1 MFAPVLTTRQ
11 QIFTAVQSNTKHQ
24 YALEKYCQRL
34 TAELQEIDKLLA
46 AADVGDLEDDQPR
59 DIEIQGASRPVGP
72 IPEQE
77 LLNPVSPFY
86 NEAIK
91 RSRYFNATITHA
103 MKPKE
108 LETLT
113 EAVTAE
119 FRRLKAF
126 EGQGR
131 NIDAIDLAADAS
143 NLNWRTIAEKVSDV
157 STFARSDHE
166 CRTKWLGYY
175 RPGICHDEWSPDE
188 LRRLNEIVSEKNEEH
203 ALDWVDV
210 AQELGTNRTPMDCMR
225 HGFKL
230 PQHAWD
236 SDADKRLSEA
246 VEVYG
251 TENWPLV
258 ALHVSPNVTSNQC
271 LMRYHRSLDP
281 SLNKSPWSDD
291 EDERLNVI
299 VSVLGTTNW
308 PDVARHMPGRTNEMC
323 RERYVEGMRNKG
335 KLKAKGKAKAKVD
348 DGNDDYAE
356 DVDEEETADATKSE
370 WTKDK
375 DEELVRL
382 VGDLGNKWQ
391 KISTIL
397 GGVHTHNQ
405 CRTRYKRLTGS
416 APGAQSTSAT
426 GATSGDHSVEKAP
439 LSYISSTANAHSST
453 APHKTSQTLTF
464 LPGDSDLPIL
474 QLMPSSITNP
484 GPTNASA
491 TEGAPAS
498 GPSQPAQVTVK
509 SRPKPKLRTT
519 RASKASN
526 TDAQTHNPDEAQMF
540 SSNSASI
547 GVSSGSA
554 APTKAKQKR
563 SARRRTAIISAAIE
577 EDLASLE
584 HGMSTKNVPS
594 SSGPIRGWGEGE
606 QDQSSAN
613 QAPERNVVGQIG
625 GWEPDGHVGGTEG
638 EVPARKGGEARG
650 QVMGWED
657 NTDVRSIMVSSLNDI
672 ILTNICRM
680 LRMRLL
686 LLRSIQLQNV
696 DPHAQGAQGR
706 ELRLAEASSV
716 RLLQRRAL
724 H

>member
-1 MFAPVLTTRQ
+1 RTV
-11 QIFTAVQSNTKHQ
+11 
-24 YALEKYCQRL
+24 
-34 TAELQEIDKLLA
+34 
-46 AADVGDLEDDQPR
+46 
-59 DIEIQGASRPVGP
+59 
-72 IPEQE
+72 
-77 LLNPVSPFY
+77 
-86 NEAIK
+86 
-91 RSRYFNATITHA
+91 
-103 MKPKE
+103 KPKE

-131 NIDAIDLAADAS
+131 NLDAIDLAADAS

-175 RPGICHDEWSPDE
+175 RPGICHDEWSSDE

-335 KLKAKGKAKAKVD
+335 KLKAKGKARA
-348 DGNDDYAE
+348 
-356 DVDEEETADATKSE
+356 KSE

-405 CRTRYKRLTGS
+405 VRF
-416 APGAQSTSAT
+416 
-426 GATSGDHSVEKAP
+426 V
-439 LSYISSTANAHSST
+439 
-453 APHKTSQTLTF
+453 
-464 LPGDSDLPIL
+464 
-474 QLMPSSITNP
+474 
-484 GPTNASA
+484 
-491 TEGAPAS
+491 
-498 GPSQPAQVTVK
+498 
-509 SRPKPKLRTT
+509 
-519 RASKASN
+519 
-526 TDAQTHNPDEAQMF
+526 
-540 SSNSASI
+540 
-547 GVSSGSA
+547 
-554 APTKAKQKR
+554 
-563 SARRRTAIISAAIE
+563 
-577 EDLASLE
+577 
-584 HGMSTKNVPS
+584 VPFC
-594 SSGPIRGWGEGE
+594 E
-606 QDQSSAN
+606 
-613 QAPERNVVGQIG
+613 
-625 GWEPDGHVGGTEG
+625 
-638 EVPARKGGEARG
+638 
-650 QVMGWED
+650 M
-657 NTDVRSIMVSSLNDI
+657 
-672 ILTNICRM
+672 
-680 LRMRLL
+680 
-686 LLRSIQLQNV
+686 
-696 DPHAQGAQGR
+696 
-706 ELRLAEASSV
+706 
-716 RLLQRRAL
+716 
-724 H
+724 